1 MKTAWGVAA
10 ATSLGAVA
18 LMCSGVASAGSAPNV
33 VGQKFSDARSALAN
47 AGFKPLVSTTVG
59 DQLQWPNCV
68 VTNQVA
74 RTVSA
79 PANSGGSSSSQVLLS
94 LNCEAAF
101 ATPGSPGNSL
111 GMHKAA
117 MWLHLPVIAP
127 DAPRTQKIIA
137 SVPVKRVG
145 EPEDV
150 SHAAAYLLDARS
162 GFVTGQVLYV
172 CGGMTVGVAGV

>member
-1 MKTAWGVAA
+1 MKIAWSVAA

-18 LMCSGVASAGSAPNV
+18 LMCSGVAAAGSPPNV
-33 VGQKFSDARSALAN
+33 VGQKFADARSALSS

-74 RTVSA
+74 RTVAA
-79 PANSGGSSSSQVLLS
+79 PANTGGSSSSQVLLS

-111 GMHKAA
+111 GSPQGSAA
-117 MWLHLPVIAP
+117 Y
-127 DAPRTQKIIA
+127 A
-137 SVPVKRVG
+137 SA
-145 EPEDV
+145 
-150 SHAAAYLLDARS
+150 SASAAAAAA
-162 GFVTGQVLYV
+162 GQE
-172 CGGMTVGVAGV
+172 GQAWEGQQAGR

>member
-18 LMCSGVASAGSAPNV
+18 LICSGVASAGSAPNV

-111 GMHKAA
+111 GSPAGSQA
-117 MWLHLPVIAP
+117 Y
-127 DAPRTQKIIA
+127 A
-137 SVPVKRVG
+137 SA
-145 EPEDV
+145 
-150 SHAAAYLLDARS
+150 SASAAAAAAS
-162 GFVTGQVLYV
+162 ESAAAEAAAAAEAGQVWE
-172 CGGMTVGVAGV
+172 GQNSGR